1 MELKDLRFG
10 DYVEYNGSICK
21 VYGLCGPMPDKDP
34 RYNDK
39 ATVTLW
45 CNGLLTVTLDE
56 IKKYEDEESE

>member
-10 DYVEYNGSICK
+10 DYVEYNGSICE

-56 IKKYEDEESE
+56 IKKYEDGESE